1 LVAVAGCLVCGCEQK
16 LANRTSSWAVWFQNF
31 GELPGYLA
39 TAAGAAITL
48 ATNSTRTVGG
58 QLDKTTLAANLCLML
73 AVTLSLS
80 AALSKAPISTV
91 VALGVAVAI
100 VGYVGRRL
108 SVQRGVVSVV

>member
-1 LVAVAGCLVCGCEQK
+1 MFARGWVSGGCEQK
-16 LANRTSSWAVWFQNF
+16 LANRTSPWAVWFQNF

-91 VALGVAVAI
+91 AALGVAVAI